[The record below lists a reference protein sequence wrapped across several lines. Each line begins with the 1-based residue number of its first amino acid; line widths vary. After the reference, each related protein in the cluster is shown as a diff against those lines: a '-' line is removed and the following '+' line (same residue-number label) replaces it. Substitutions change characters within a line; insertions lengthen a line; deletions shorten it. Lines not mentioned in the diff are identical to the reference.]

1 MMNMLDRYKKRF
13 VFATSSLLRKFE
25 ADGALMKRF
34 SRIGFL
40 TDRVK
45 ALGTVAMAENSVP

>member
-1 MMNMLDRYKKRF
+1 MNMLDRYKKRF